1 MNRVHNF
8 HHRTAPEDAIYI
20 GRGSPWGNPFVIG
33 RDGNRNE
40 VCDKFEQRILPN
52 LDLTPL
58 FGHDLI
64 CYCKPARCH
73 GDSILTRIKEL
84 QNDAGNQSQT

>member
-8 HHRTAPEDAIYI
+8 HHNTAPDDAIFI
-20 GRGSPWGNPFVIG
+20 GRGSPWGNPYAIG
-33 RDGNRNE
+33 YAGNRNE
-40 VCDKFEQRILPN
+40 VCDKFEKNILPN

-58 FGHDLI
+58 IGYDLI

-73 GDSILTRIKEL
+73 GDSILNRIKEL
-84 QNDAGNQSQT
+84 QNETRNKSKT

>member
-1 MNRVHNF
+1 MNRVHNK
-8 HHRTAPEDAIYI
+8 HHWTAPDDAIYI

-52 LDLTPL
+52 LDLTKL
-58 FGHDLI
+58 IGHDLI

-73 GDSILTRIKEL
+73 GDSILNRLKEL
-84 QNDAGNQSQT
+84 QNETGNTRET